1 VRLGYQVSYFHQL
14 ADMADKPWNELDPHV
29 RDNFLG
35 QYGFTEAEW
44 NKIRAIPP
52 DVEENG
58 AKYVNLPELTKADRE
73 LSERLQRAVGERS
86 SYGAHQPDARTRA
99 IATQGAQPGTLAGE
113 GLMSVAQYK
122 QFALERMSTHLMRT
136 LYEGTGSDRVKYGIA
151 FTLLSMGAG
160 AISLQAANVIAG
172 KNPLDMSDPFFWI
185 KAFAKGGAGGVYGDL
200 LADVIRGDN
209 RGGAFGGLIGGP
221 VGGVAT
227 DIGQTITSPLRHE
240 LFDKQGRRATSGP
253 LTDTFRTLE
262 RWTPNTWYTKLAVD
276 RLFWE
281 QLQALV
287 DPNWRDSF
295 RRQTRAA
302 SEKRGTGYW
311 FAPGAAVPQ

>member
-1 VRLGYQVSYFHQL
+1 
-14 ADMADKPWNELDPHV
+14 V
-29 RDNFLG
+29 RDQFLG
-35 QYGFTEAEW
+35 QYGFTSAEW
-44 NKIRAIPP
+44 DKIRTIAP
-52 DVEENG
+52 DVSPNG
-58 AKYVNLPELTKADRE
+58 AKYVNLPELTKVDRE

-86 SYGAHQPDARTRA
+86 SYAAHQPDARTRA
-99 IATQGAQPGTLAGE
+99 IATGGAIPGTMAGE
-113 GLMSVAQYK
+113 RQLSFAQYK

-160 AISLQAANVIAG
+160 AISLQAANVLAG
-172 KNPLDMSDPFFWI
+172 KNPHDMSDPMFWVRS
-185 KAFAKGGAGGVYGDL
+185 FAKGGAGGVYGDL
-200 LADVIRGDN
+200 LAEALSGSEASF
-209 RGGAFGGLIGGP
+209 GAGAGALGGP
-221 VGGVAT
+221 TVGLAA
-227 DIGQTITSPLRHE
+227 DIAKAGIKIGAAP
-240 LFDKQGRRATSGP
+240 LFDKQGRRATTGP

-287 DPNWRDSF
+287 DPHWRDSF
-295 RRQTRAA
+295 RRQNQAATR
-302 SEKRGTGYW
+302 KGGTGYW